1 MPSSSAPDASQRH
14 LAWVVREFLIIV
26 ALSFVCLLAIIQ
38 AVQYHFR
45 VFETPSCTEQAPC
58 TPCARISLHLAALSP
73 LEVLKITTIC
83 AASVLISIEIA
94 VRILLFMGWLPP
106 DCARIDDA
114 EVGVAEA
121 GEIWRDEKVA
131 ELQPRREIL
140 AL

>member
-1 MPSSSAPDASQRH
+1 MPPDASSH

-38 AVQYHFR
+38 AIQYQFR

-58 TPCARISLHLAALSP
+58 TPCARVSLHLAALSP

-94 VRILLFMGWLPP
+94 VRVLLFMEWLPP
-106 DCARIDDA
+106 DCTRIDDA
-114 EVGVAEA
+114 EASTAEA
-121 GEIWRDEKVA
+121 GGLWRDEKAV
-131 ELQPRREIL
+131 ESKQCDTIPL
-140 AL
+140 